1 MPLSV
6 PPDSAI
12 AAYSDLVRPIY
23 SRVQANLA
31 ESGTLSQLRDTL
43 LPRLL
48 SGELRVPLD
57 RLDEEA
63 IAMPAVREPA
73 LVQSRF

>member
-57 RLDEEA
+57 RLDEA